1 MPIMDEI
8 NYITVEKKEALKEE
22 LNHLKTVKRKDIL
35 EALAE
40 WFPQP
45 PGFHPVILCCA
56 KCGHLSK
63 VTIDSEVSADDLA
76 GWAMIHEEGLK

>member
-1 MPIMDEI
+1 MFGFIDTASPEETELDE
-8 NYITVEKKEALKEE
+8 
-22 LNHLKTVKRKDIL
+22 DIL

-76 GWAMIHEEGLK
+76 GWAMIHEECLK

>member
-1 MPIMDEI
+1 MFGFMGYINPAALEPSPPELDEE
-8 NYITVEKKEALKEE
+8 TA
-22 LNHLKTVKRKDIL
+22 

-45 PGFHPVILCCA
+45 PGFRTVMLCCA

-63 VTIDSEVSADDLA
+63 MVIDPETTADEVE
-76 GWAMIHEEGLK
+76 GWALTHQECLK